1 MKPLIHDA
9 FLGRLA
15 TFRLATR
22 GRRNG
27 LLAGSHASRR
37 AGVSLEFRDY
47 RSYFPGD
54 DFRYIDWNAFGRLD
68 RLLVRSFVH
77 ESDMP
82 VYVIVD
88 LSASMS
94 LGVPSKADYAA
105 GLAAALSYIGL
116 RGLDRVGLYLF
127 SKNLHATLPPSR
139 GLAQMS
145 RILKRL
151 RADEPRGQ
159 TSMDDAMEQFVAGAR
174 EPGLVI
180 LISDF
185 FAQRGRER
193 ALDCLLRH
201 GHEVV
206 AVQVLAPEEV
216 DPKVEGRTQ
225 FVDIETGRNFTL
237 SVGAQTLEEY
247 RARFA
252 SSQAELANAFR
263 CRSILCFE
271 VATDRP
277 LARLFHEDFR
287 ARGLI
292 R

>member
-1 MKPLIHDA
+1 MKPILHDA
-9 FLGRLA
+9 FLARLA
-15 TFRLATR
+15 TFRLTTR

-68 RLLVRSFVH
+68 RLLVKSFVH

-82 VYVIVD
+82 VYVVVD
-88 LSASMS
+88 LSASMT
-94 LGVPSKADYAA
+94 LGSPSKADYSA
-105 GLAAALSYIGL
+105 GLAAALSYVGL

-127 SKNLHATLPPSR
+127 SKGLHVPLPPAR
-139 GLAQMS
+139 GLAHMS
-145 RILKRL
+145 RVLQRL

-159 TSMDDAMEQFVAGAR
+159 TSLDDAMEQFVAGTK
-174 EPGLVI
+174 EPGLV
-180 LISDF
+180 LLLSDF
-185 FAQRGRER
+185 FAEGGRER
-193 ALDCLLRH
+193 GLDCLLRN

-206 AVQVLAPEEV
+206 AVQVLAPEEI
-216 DPKVEGRTQ
+216 DPKCIGRTQ
-225 FVDIETGRNFTL
+225 FIDIETGRNFTL
-237 SVGAQTLEEY
+237 SVGEQTLSEY

-252 SSQAELANAFR
+252 ASQAELANALR
-263 CRSILCFE
+263 CRSILFFE
-271 VATDRP
+271 VSTDRP